1 MEGASLNNL
10 NCKGLKR
17 RFVAIVLG
25 LVLLLALMCT
35 VYKIT
40 TDNKLGV
47 SRALFEEIFSNTE
60 EQAMQMSSFSDEA
73 LFFQWMDVRYGK
85 YFTEEGWKATLND
98 RIITLGVSQF
108 QRTNLEPKEVY
119 IQIDKKKG
127 MEDWYIASVELQ
139 YATEMRDSFDIM
151 FRLVRVDD
159 KWLIDSITR

>member
-1 MEGASLNNL
+1 MKNNW
-10 NCKGLKR
+10 KGFNRK
-17 RFVAIVLG
+17 FVVIVLS

-40 TDNKLGV
+40 TDNKLSV
-47 SRALFEEIFSNTE
+47 ARDLFEKMFTNTE
-60 EQAMQMSSFSDEA
+60 EQAMQVNSFSDEM
-73 LFFQWMDVRYGK
+73 LFLQWIDVKYGK
-85 YFTEEGWKATLND
+85 YFTEEGWNEALND

-108 QRTNLEPKEVY
+108 QRTNLEPEEVD

-139 YATEMRDSFDIM
+139 YATETRDSFDIM